1 MRSLVVLTLAGL
13 LTVPAHIG
21 SAGTGGGGGSGGGG
35 VTLAGDFDGDG
46 FEDLVIVSDSESV
59 RGVEGAGAVHVL
71 YGSRRGPRTT
81 GDDFWHQARRGV
93 PGAVEE
99 FARFGRSVAA
109 GDFDG
114 DGRDDLAI
122 GIPFDDVGAIEAA
135 GTVYVLY
142 GTATGLTTAGDQLWH
157 PGRPGV
163 VGPLQGDDGF
173 GSTLAAG
180 NFNGDR
186 RDDLGIAAPF
196 ADIGSVDG
204 VGYVQVLNGS
214 RGGLTARNDRRL
226 DKDTSG
232 IPGDPTE
239 FGFGDTLAAGNLGWS
254 GADDLAIGAPEETV
268 DGNPDSGAV
277 YVLRGSGTGLTGQGS
292 QLWNQNVSGVEGEAD
307 SGTEFFGSALA
318 IANFGAG
325 RFADL
330 AIGVVNEDFLGFPNA
345 GAVNV
350 LYGSPA
356 GPTSGDDQLWWQG
369 VTDIEG
375 DPETD
380 DIFSFGLAAADL
392 GRSRHADLA
401 AGAIN
406 ADTAGFQSGGEV
418 NVIYG
423 SEVGLTPSGN
433 QLWTQDSPGIL
444 DAAEDASGTGGFGDE
459 FGFALGVGRYDGRG
473 RADLAVDANGE
484 DVAGVVDS
492 GAVHVIFS
500 RAGGLV
506 PRRDRFLHQASRGMP
521 DGPEDDERIGRSLL

>member
-1 MRSLVVLTLAGL
+1 MRRLAVLTLLCL
-13 LTVPAHIG
+13 LVAPAHIG
-21 SAGTGGGGGSGGGG
+21 RAGSGGGASGGGGGT
-35 VTLAGDFDGDG
+35 VAGDFDGDG
-46 FEDLVIVSDSESV
+46 YEDLVISSDSESI

-71 YGSRRGPRTT
+71 YGSRRGPTAT

-99 FARFGRSVAA
+99 FARFGRAVAA

-122 GIPFDDVGAIEAA
+122 GIPFDDVGAAEAA

-142 GTATGLTTAGDQLWH
+142 GTAKGLTTAGDQLWH

-163 VGPLQGDDGF
+163 VGPLQGSDQF
-173 GSTLAAG
+173 GATLAAG
-180 NFNGDR
+180 NFDGDR
-186 RDDLGIAAPF
+186 RDDLAIAAPF
-196 ADIGSVDG
+196 GDIGAPDG
-204 VGYVQVLNGS
+204 VGYVHLLYGS
-214 RGGLTARNDRRL
+214 RNGLTARNDSRF
-226 DKDTSG
+226 DKDTPG

-277 YVLRGSGTGLTGQGS
+277 YVLRGSRAGITGQGS
-292 QLWNQNVSGVEGEAD
+292 QLWHQNVSGVEGQAD

-318 IANFGAG
+318 AANFGAG

-350 LYGSPA
+350 LYGSPT
-356 GPTSGDDQLWWQG
+356 GLTSDGDQLWWQG

-380 DIFSFGLAAADL
+380 DILSIGLAAGDL
-392 GRSRHADLA
+392 GKSRHADLA

-406 ADTAGFQSGGEV
+406 ADIGGFASAGEV

-423 SEVGLTPSGN
+423 SETGLTTSGD
-433 QLWTQDSPGIL
+433 QLWTQDSAGIL
-444 DAAEDASGTGGFGDE
+444 DAADDATGTGGFGDE
-459 FGFALGVGRYDGRG
+459 FGFALSAGRYDGRG

-484 DVAGVVDS
+484 DVAGVVDA

-506 PRRDRFLHQASRGMP
+506 PRRDQFWHQARQGIP
-521 DGPEDDERIGRSLL
+521 DSPEEDDRLGRSLL